1 MTLIVC
7 HFCSPSLSVFVSL
20 FSFHSLW
27 LFFGSGLS
35 ANFLSEIGSWSASE
49 RATTVPLL
57 PFYICLCSVLYPR
70 LLAAPCLVM
79 ARHVSY
85 LFKCHLSGLS
95 CAFYDNIFE
104 LYERENE
111 STFVIFLFKPL
122 RCPPSPYSL
131 LLSSLSFA
139 VSLPRSLSRAYKLS
153 EVFHN

>member
-7 HFCSPSLSVFVSL
+7 HFFSLCLCVSL
-20 FSFHSLW
+20 FFFHSLW

-35 ANFLSEIGSWSASE
+35 ANFLSEISWSASE

-57 PFYICLCSVLYPR
+57 PFYICLCSVLYSR

-95 CAFYDNIFE
+95 CAFYGNIFE

-122 RCPPSPYSL
+122 RCPPSPFSL
-131 LLSSLSFA
+131 LLSSLSLA
-139 VSLPRSLSRAYKLS
+139 VSLPRSLSGTYKLS

>member
-1 MTLIVC
+1 MDDPDCLPPLLS
-7 HFCSPSLSVFVSL
+7 FCLCVS
-20 FSFHSLW
+20 
-27 LFFGSGLS
+27 FF
-35 ANFLSEIGSWSASE
+35 
-49 RATTVPLL
+49 VPLFVAFFRVWTECEFPVWHLLVGQWKGYYCASFTFLYLSLLSSL
-57 PFYICLCSVLYPR
+57 PPR
-70 LLAAPCLVM
+70 RLAAPCLVM

-122 RCPPSPYSL
+122 RCPPSPFSL
-131 LLSSLSFA
+131 LLSSFSFA